1 MRSISGESEYSTMT
15 DDSYSFGYPQQCNQ
29 CAAFSTCTVSL
40 QVAPYYRGGDGLRLM
55 LIGQDPTIRRKT
67 ERVKHVLMLDQVNGQ
82 LSRWLK
88 TLFGAKRFEAL
99 TLYAT
104 NLVKCTLGV
113 VPSNAQRGG
122 LVFLKPYFENCR
134 TYLLQEI
141 RQFKPDVVLTL
152 GEPTHI
158 LLAEQFDNGQHI
170 PQSMKQAFTGQFF
183 RAKLNDVEFDYSPC
197 LHIQTFRVAETYG
210 DRVKAFKMGLLK
222 RVEPH

>member
-1 MRSISGESEYSTMT
+1 
-15 DDSYSFGYPQQCNQ
+15 
-29 CAAFSTCTVSL
+29 
-40 QVAPYYRGGDGLRLM
+40 M

-67 ERVKHVLMLDQVNGQ
+67 ERVKQALMLDQPNGQ

-113 VPSNAQRGG
+113 VPSSATAGG
-122 LVFLKPYFENCR
+122 LKFLRPYFENCR
-134 TYLLQEI
+134 TYLAREI
-141 RQFKPDVVLTL
+141 GQFKPDIVLAL
-152 GEPTHI
+152 GEPAHI
-158 LLAEQFDNGQHI
+158 LLAEQFNNRQHI
-170 PQSMKQAFTGQFF
+170 PQSMKQAFTGQLF
-183 RAKLNDVEFDYSPC
+183 RAKLDDVEFDYSPC

-210 DRVKAFKMGLLK
+210 DGVKRFKAGLLT